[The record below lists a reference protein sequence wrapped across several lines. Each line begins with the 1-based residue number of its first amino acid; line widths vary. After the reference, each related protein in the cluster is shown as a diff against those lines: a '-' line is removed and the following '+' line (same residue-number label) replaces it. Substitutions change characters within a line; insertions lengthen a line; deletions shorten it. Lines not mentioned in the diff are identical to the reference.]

1 MTSDPPRPPR
11 RPSSHSLGPGR
22 AAPLRVAVAGLGFG
36 EQVHLPALAA
46 CPLTVPVALWH
57 PRPERLDK
65 ACTASGLPGFSD
77 FEALLADPGIEALV
91 IATPPGP
98 RFELAKA
105 AIAAGKHLLLEKP
118 VALNAEQVL
127 ELQRLALA
135 AGVCVGVNFEYRAV
149 PLFQQLSGLLQ
160 QGAIGSPWL
169 VKLDWLMGSRA
180 DPLRA
185 WSWYSQR
192 SEGGGVL
199 GALGTHAFDTLH
211 WLIGPTRQLS
221 ATCSTAIGERPL
233 TSARG
238 AQASR
243 SGPGSTPTLIPTL
256 PPTLVPA
263 ASRGSAPVDAEDI
276 ALVQLTLETTAGK
289 TVPAQVSLASVAR
302 PGRGYWIELSG
313 SEGSL
318 VLGSAN
324 QSDYVHGFQLWQA
337 RGGEALQLVEPD
349 AELAF
354 ERTWV
359 DGRVAPV
366 QRILHRWATAVAE
379 GRPMLP
385 GLSEAGLS
393 QACCDLALRSA
404 RDGLRLRP

>member
-1 MTSDPPRPPR
+1 MASPPDPKWV
-11 RPSSHSLGPGR
+11 PGG

-36 EQVHLPALAA
+36 EQVHLPALSA
-46 CPLTVPVALWH
+46 CPLTEPVALWH
-57 PRPERLDK
+57 PRPERLAK
-65 ACTASGLPGFSD
+65 ACSASGLPGFTD
-77 FEALLADPGIEALV
+77 FDALLADPSIDALV

-105 AIAAGKHLLLEKP
+105 AIAAGKHVLLEKP
-118 VALNAEQVL
+118 VALNAEQGQD
-127 ELQRLALA
+127 LQRLALG
-135 AGVCVGVNFEYRAV
+135 AGVCVGVDFEYRAV
-149 PLFQQLSGLLQ
+149 PLFQQLAALLH
-160 QGAIGSPWL
+160 QGAIGTPWL

-180 DPLRA
+180 DPGRP

-211 WLIGPTRQLS
+211 WLVGPTRQLS
-221 ATCSTAIGERPL
+221 ATCSTAIAERPL
-233 TSARG
+233 PSG
-238 AQASR
+238 K
-243 SGPGSTPTLIPTL
+243 GPGPEP
-256 PPTLVPA
+256 
-263 ASRGSAPVDAEDI
+263 GSAPVDAEDI
-276 ALVQLTLETTAGK
+276 ALVQGELETSRGQS
-289 TVPAQVSLASVAR
+289 VPAQISLASVTR
-302 PGRGYWIELSG
+302 PGRGYWIELYG

-318 VLGSAN
+318 VLGSSN

-337 RGGEALQLVEPD
+337 RAGEGLQLVEPD
-349 AELAF
+349 PLLAF

-366 QRILHRWATAVAE
+366 QRILHGWATAVRE
-379 GRPMLP
+379 GKPLVP
-385 GLSEAGLS
+385 GLTEAVLS